1 MITLYH
7 CKGARSTRSLWL
19 LNELGLDF
27 ELEELL
33 DDHLAEREYLLRS
46 GFSAIDT
53 SVGFSVVLGRNF
65 VPTDEFSNLTAYYE
79 RCAARPAFQ
88 KSL

>member
-27 ELEELL
+27 ELVELPF
-33 DDHLAEREYLLRS
+33 DPRKLRTPRTWS
-46 GFSAIDT
+46 SRT
-53 SVGFSVVLGRNF
+53 
-65 VPTDEFSNLTAYYE
+65 
-79 RCAARPAFQ
+79 
-88 KSL
+88 